1 VLTPQIPSLIFYL
14 VAAADLFLP
23 LIIFS
28 TWVYLTLTL
37 AGFPFKSSSTRL
49 RLKRVGRVV
58 MAWSFGR
65 IAYSVITLLTFTK
78 VSQPVNRCRTRIE
91 LTVWLCLSN
100 VRAGMV
106 QCGPRK
112 RIGTFWRC
120 HGL

>member
-1 VLTPQIPSLIFYL
+1 M
-14 VAAADLFLP
+14 AAADLFLP

-65 IAYSVITLLTFTK
+65 ISYSVITLLTFTK
-78 VSQPVNRCRTRIE
+78 VWRCWVSRQPVQN
-91 LTVWLCLSN
+91 
-100 VRAGMV
+100 
-106 QCGPRK
+106 
-112 RIGTFWRC
+112 
-120 HGL
+120 